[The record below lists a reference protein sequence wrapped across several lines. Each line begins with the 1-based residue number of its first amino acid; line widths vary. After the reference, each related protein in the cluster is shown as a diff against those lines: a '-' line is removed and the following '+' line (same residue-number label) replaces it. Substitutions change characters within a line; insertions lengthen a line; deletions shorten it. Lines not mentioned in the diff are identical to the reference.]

1 MTAMLTES
9 IPVLQCESC
18 SARLVVG
25 PGPKVHRYIMDRM
38 RDLQDE
44 ATRLGWTDKEG
55 ERDEWDYPARL
66 DYCPRCSAKREEPS
80 P

>member
-1 MTAMLTES
+1 MTMLTEA

-38 RDLQDE
+38 RALVDE
-44 ATRLGWTDKEG
+44 AVRLGWTRKEG
-55 ERDEWDYPARL
+55 EPDEHGYPARL
-66 DYCPRCSAKREEPS
+66 DYCPKCTENGGDDE
-80 P
+80 